1 MNTLAQGIQ
10 VNASKERQ
18 KPTPS
23 KKYITKKKVC
33 NDFAEIQLSKFL
45 FVGVMQRSDGE
56 LEVRGEE
63 RSTRSTGSS
72 ISHAYELCGS

>member
-1 MNTLAQGIQ
+1 MPRRKGKN
-10 VNASKERQ
+10 RPHQ
-18 KPTPS
+18 K
-23 KKYITKKKVC
+23 KNKIYITKKKVC

-63 RSTRSTGSS
+63 HSVNWQLHFSC
-72 ISHAYELCGS
+72 L